1 MKAMV
6 MVAVV
11 FLLGSGVEGA
21 EVCAALGDTE
31 STLTQ
36 KLGAPEKR
44 QSGGVGETLLFNR
57 NLYCVAVVMHKE
69 RACRISYKRLDGR
82 KLTTKEMDWILSAN
96 VQGGEWEMKKDDT
109 IVRTD
114 GAKGYFSGLSFVL
127 YAREF
132 MDASI
137 AADKA
142 RR

>member
-1 MKAMV
+1 MKAMM

-11 FLLGSGVEGA
+11 FLLGGGAEGA

-31 STLTQ
+31 SALTQ

-57 NLYCVAVVMHKE
+57 NLYCVAAVMHKG

-82 KLTTKEMDWILSAN
+82 KLKTEEMDWILSAN
-96 VQGGEWEMKKDDT
+96 TQGGEWEMKKDDT
-109 IVRTD
+109 IARTD

-127 YAREF
+127 YTREF
-132 MDASI
+132 IEASI

-142 RR
+142 KR